1 MAIIQDEGSTA
12 NPLHIAGDVH
22 NIGNSNFQITDPSS
36 WLDTPINVG
45 KFAVASVASGVE
57 GIWNTGVMV
66 ANALGADAEEV
77 RAADMLASMDS
88 SLSEYYFQNKQSVD
102 VAGFVLSSLIP
113 GGGAVK
119 ILNAGSKVLRTAELT
134 GKLGALTRATTGLLE
149 APDIAKIA
157 RGMAQSETAIS
168 SINAATGTAIAR
180 GFGKAA
186 IESAVFETAAVIS
199 LQGSNFVKESTWE
212 DLAKNAATGVL
223 LGGAIGGAI
232 DAIGILG
239 KVKKAVGIE
248 RAAKNEERARTALAH
263 DISSSDGL
271 ILRLEDLEKK
281 SILPKD
287 STIVPHTIESIN
299 LDIKKFSDDIGGT
312 SHGRALQDAALTA
325 EAREIAG
332 HLQNV
337 KSVGVLNPETKNPVL
352 ISLFGDDAGRIVIGG
367 KATPRLGDLFN
378 SVDEAKA
385 AIARYSGVGLTK
397 SASMAGADVLESELR
412 YAAFRAASPESVRI
426 TEIVSGDI
434 PALEWAVAN
443 RTAPI
448 SFAGRDLSKMADEEL
463 LRFVQAEKLNLAQAL
478 VAEGKSI
485 PEAARA
491 ANIKESV
498 LRGEVRGAGDDFF
511 AAQSNFNSYRSKM
524 QAKNLPVDPDAL
536 LRPTVG
542 QITYSRTAQTSAKEI
557 AVEQGIVD
565 AYSVAAKRNA
575 LAFEAMRA
583 ELTPLMGEGVV
594 ATLPE
599 LGTQQ
604 ILRETFK
611 EDVGSTL
618 LRTASST
625 DGLAAKFE
633 YIGKQVDNQTRKQL
647 SVLDDS
653 LLNAAVAVRNNKAA
667 ALEFE
672 ALNQE
677 VNRTVRKYIPVT
689 HEGKNYF
696 IDAGVDLTTTD
707 LAALIKNPS
716 IAQFQAGARSV
727 IAVEN
732 ADAFRLLKKHIAHN
746 DDLIRSYAA
755 IGRARGEQV
764 AHLESNLGT
773 FYGIKPDPK
782 KYSHVAFVKDKDL
795 VEGAAGQVTMIHATS
810 AQELE
815 ALMQA
820 ARNAGSRFDVF
831 DRKSGEIFHQLA
843 ADYDRSKTL
852 WRTSVDSSLASKGIN
867 SKFFQ
872 ATDPNAIVDDM
883 IGFHRAAI
891 ANKVR
896 NEFAAYYQEAFS
908 TVRGLGEEYARI
920 SGSKYGSAIE
930 TWLDTKDKN
939 PAFDYIKTALNIS
952 KRAEYPVWD
961 GFNTLLS
968 NSFSRAW
975 NGLSGILKETP
986 SPETLA
992 ATSAELE
999 KLGAKTAYNDA
1010 ALEIFRNHRAG
1021 GQELTKF
1028 VSTVN
1033 GALGFLTL
1041 RMDPLNALNNV
1052 IGANVLLTSNAK
1064 SQLKNLKLEGIGDV
1078 LSPGKLIFEAQ
1089 QEFFSKAKPGMDR
1102 YIKLGIVPEKDVS
1115 VIQQLLDDAAITGV
1129 ETASELGK
1137 RRGRIAE
1144 ATSKLMKGAEKWSG
1158 NLMAEANTRY
1168 VSARVAEKI
1177 GAARGLGGTELD
1189 VFVNG
1194 FVNRVNGNLLASQR
1208 PALFQGPLGQAIGLF
1223 QSYQFN
1229 MMQNLLRNVADGE
1242 GKTVAM
1248 MLGMQTTL
1256 YGAKSLPGFDYIN
1269 NGVIGMASGNKE
1281 HRDIYDATYG
1291 ALGKSGAEALLYGL
1305 PSNLLGAGL
1314 FSRGDTNPRN
1324 LTIIPTS
1331 LEQIPIIGATLK
1343 MYQNGMDT
1351 ARNIAGGAGIVN
1363 SLVAGI
1369 EHNGVS
1375 RPLAGVAAMAR
1386 AFTTEGGQSF
1396 STTGKGTPI
1405 GYSDLISW
1413 SSAVRMA
1420 GGKPFDEAIANDKIY
1435 RIGYYSAADKA
1446 RMLNA
1451 AETAKIAFA
1460 GNPGA
1465 ELDAVLDTYLA
1476 AGGRQQTFNQW
1487 AMKQM
1492 LSANTSTTEQMISRL
1507 KSERS
1512 QKVQQLLGG
1521 E

>member
-1 MAIIQDEGSTA
+1 MAIIQDEDTSP

-22 NIGNSNFQITDPSS
+22 NIGNGNFQITEPST
-36 WLDTPINVG
+36 WFDAPINLG
-45 KFAVASVASGVE
+45 KFVVASVASGVE

-66 ANALGADAEEV
+66 ANGLGADAEEI
-77 RAADMLASMDS
+77 RTADMLASMDS

-102 VAGFVLSSLIP
+102 VAGFVLSSLVP

-119 ILNAGSKVLRTAELT
+119 ILNAGSKVLRTAQLT
-134 GKLGALTRATTGLLE
+134 GKLGGLVRATTGLLE
-149 APDIAKIA
+149 APNISSIA
-157 RGMAQSETAIS
+157 RGIAQSETALS

-186 IESAVFETAAVIS
+186 LESAVFETAAVVS

-232 DAIGILG
+232 DAIGIVG
-239 KVKKAVGIE
+239 KVRKAVGVEKAAQNAE
-248 RAAKNEERARTALAH
+248 RYRTSLAPE
-263 DISSSDGL
+263 ILESDGL
-271 ILRLEDLEKK
+271 ILRLEDLQAKTA
-281 SILPKD
+281 LAAD
-287 STIVPHTIESIN
+287 SKIAAHTLESIN
-299 LDIKKFSDDIGGT
+299 VDIKKFSDVIGGT
-312 SHGRALQDAALTA
+312 SHGRALQDFALA
-325 EAREIAG
+325 HDAKEVAG

-337 KSVGVLNPETKNPVL
+337 RSIGPLDAAAKNPDV
-352 ISLFGDDAGRIVIGG
+352 IQLFGEGAGRIMKGSKVTQRI
-367 KATPRLGDLFN
+367 GDLFN
-378 SVDEAKA
+378 SLDEVKG
-385 AIARYSGVGLTK
+385 AISRYSGVGLSK
-397 SASMAGADVLESELR
+397 SVSMEGVDLLESELR
-412 YAAFRAASPESVRI
+412 YAAFRNAPAGSVKI
-426 TEIVSGDI
+426 TDIVAGDI

-443 RTAPI
+443 RSLPI
-448 SFAGRDLSKMADEEL
+448 KYAGEDLSKMADEEVLQL
-463 LRFVQAEKLNLAQAL
+463 LQSEKMDLAQTL
-478 VAEGKSI
+478 IGKGESI
-485 PEAARA
+485 QEAARA

-498 LRGEVRGAGDDFF
+498 LHGEVRAAGDDFL
-511 AAQSNFNSYRSKM
+511 AAQSAFKSYSSQMK
-524 QAKNLPVDPDAL
+524 AKNLPVDPDAL

-542 QITYSRTAQTSAKEI
+542 QIKYSRTAQSSAKEI
-557 AVEQGIVD
+557 AQERGIVD
-565 AYSVAAKRNA
+565 AYAIAAKRNA

-583 ELTPLMGEGVV
+583 ELIDTLGAGVI
-594 ATLPE
+594 ATLPDV
-599 LGTQQ
+599 GTQQ
-604 ILRETFK
+604 ILKEAFK
-611 EDVGSTL
+611 EDVGATL

-633 YIGKQVDNQTRKQL
+633 YIGKQEDNVTRTRTKGFDED
-647 SVLDDS
+647 V
-653 LLNAAVAVRNNKAA
+653 LNAAVAVRNNKAA
-667 ALEFE
+667 AIEFE

-677 VNRTVRKYIPVT
+677 ANRTVRKYIPVT
-689 HEGKNYF
+689 HEGKGYL
-696 IDAGVDLTTTD
+696 IDSGVDLTTTD
-707 LAALIKNPS
+707 LASLIKNPTS
-716 IAQFQAGARSV
+716 VKFQEGARAV
-727 IAVEN
+727 MRVEN
-732 ADAFRLLKKHIAHN
+732 EESFNLIRAHIKHNDELLK
-746 DDLIRSYAA
+746 SYVA

-764 AHLESNLGT
+764 GHLEANIGT

-782 KYSHVAFVKDKDL
+782 KYSHIAFVKDNDL
-795 VEGAAGQVTMIHATS
+795 VEGAAGQMTMIHASS

-815 ALMQA
+815 TLMNSV
-820 ARNAGSRFDVF
+820 RNAGSRFEVF
-831 DRKSGEIFHQLA
+831 DKRSTEIFHQLA

-852 WRTSVDSSLASKGIN
+852 WRTSVDSTLASKGIN

-872 ATDPNAIVDDM
+872 ATDANAIVDDF

-891 ANKVR
+891 ANR
-896 NEFAAYYQEAFS
+896 TRSEFAAYYQEAF
-908 TVRGLGEEYARI
+908 TTLRGLGEEYART
-920 SGSKYGSAIE
+920 SGSKYGTAIE

-952 KRAEYPVWD
+952 KRGEYPVWD

-968 NSFSRAW
+968 QSFSRAW
-975 NGLSGILKETP
+975 NGLSNILREAPT
-986 SPETLA
+986 SESLA
-992 ATSAELE
+992 AASKELE
-999 KLGAKTAYNDA
+999 KYGAKTAYNDA

-1021 GQELTKF
+1021 GAELTKF

-1033 GALGFLTL
+1033 GALGFLAL

-1052 IGANVLLTSNAK
+1052 IGSNVLLSSNMR
-1064 SQLKNLKLEGIGDV
+1064 SQLKNLKLEGIGEI
-1078 LSPGKLIFEAQ
+1078 LSPGKMVFEAQ
-1089 QEFFSKAKPGMDR
+1089 QEFFSAARPGMDR
-1102 YIKLGIVPEKDVS
+1102 YVKLGIVPQKDVS
-1115 VIQQLLDDAAITGV
+1115 VIQQLLDDAAITGR
-1129 ETASELGK
+1129 ETASELGA
-1137 RRGRIAE
+1137 RRSRIAE
-1144 ATSKLMKGAEKWSG
+1144 ATTKLMKGAEKWSG

-1177 GAARGLGGTELD
+1177 GTAKGLAGTELD
-1189 VFVNG
+1189 VFING

-1248 MLGMQTTL
+1248 MMGMQTTL

-1269 NGVIGMASGNKE
+1269 NSVIGMASGNKE
-1281 HRDIYDATYG
+1281 HRDLFDATYG

-1305 PSNLLGAGL
+1305 PSNLLGAGI

-1331 LEQIPIIGATLK
+1331 LTEIPVIGASLQ
-1343 MYQNGMDT
+1343 MYKNGVDT
-1351 ARNIAGGAGIVN
+1351 ARNIAGGAGVVN
-1363 SLVAGI
+1363 SLIAGI

-1375 RPLAGVAAMAR
+1375 RPLAGAAAVAR

-1405 GYSDLISW
+1405 GYSDLVSW
-1413 SSAVRMA
+1413 ASAIRMA

-1435 RIGYYSAADKA
+1435 RIGYYSSADKA
-1446 RMLNA
+1446 RMLDA
-1451 AETAKIAFA
+1451 AETAKVAFA

-1465 ELDAVLDTYLA
+1465 QVDAVLETYLA

-1492 LSANTSTTEQMISRL
+1492 LSANTSTTEQMIARL
-1507 KSERS
+1507 KTEKS
-1512 QKVQQLLGG
+1512 QKIQQLLGG